1 MNEKPVRTPVIVYQT
16 KQEPT
21 DDFTGKFH
29 MTSPVNFKITGIPV
43 MEMVKNM
50 KSLCNRVYNIQG
62 RPQQGWSRVS
72 RSGNLVHD
80 AQWYDFATVLIP
92 SKDIF
97 NNIDPV
103 F

>member
-43 MEMVKNM
+43 MEMVKNIEIYVIGCITFRGDRRRADLG
-50 KSLCNRVYNIQG
+50 SLEVVILSTTRNGMI
-62 RPQQGWSRVS
+62 
-72 RSGNLVHD
+72 LLL
-80 AQWYDFATVLIP
+80 F
-92 SKDIF
+92 
-97 NNIDPV
+97 
-103 F
+103 